1 MTDTTQDVNDQTE
14 VQDTDVDEQT
24 TQTSEQDSQPT
35 GFEALPPETQAE
47 IRKLRRENAS
57 YRTKVK
63 SFEDA
68 SKSEAEKREQA
79 LKDAEDRA
87 TAAEQRARNALG
99 RVAAMDAA
107 TKAGA
112 ISAKAVYASIRDDI
126 EFDDESGEPTNID
139 ALVEKYKADD
149 PALFR
154 TPSADGGK
162 GTPAT
167 NQDMNSLIRRAA
179 GRK

>member
-24 TQTSEQDSQPT
+24 NQTSEQDSQPT

-107 TKAGA
+107 SKAGA
-112 ISAKAVYASIRDDI
+112 ISSKAVYASIRDDI

-162 GTPAT
+162 GTPVPTKDFNA
-167 NQDMNSLIRRAA
+167 MIRAKA